1 MNEEYAG
8 YLQDTEEDL
17 EQYGTPRHSGRYPWG
32 SGKNPQHSK
41 NFRSRAKDLKK
52 QGLTDTEIA
61 KAFNMSTTKY
71 RAYMSIAK
79 NEERA
84 YLQRKCMELRE
95 KGLSKVAIGQKL
107 GIPDT
112 TVGNYLKAD
121 QQARAT
127 ATAKI
132 ANLLKEQIEQKPY
145 LDIGKG
151 VEKQLNISDTQLKTA
166 VEMLKLQGYEQVDIT
181 VPQVTNP
188 TQHTEVKVLVKN
200 PDGLSQK
207 ELRKDVKEHQTQI
220 ASPEGTYFEDYGE
233 TRRDIHPPVSL
244 DSKRV
249 AVRYAEDGGEDKDG
263 VIEIRKGVADLTMGK
278 NNYAQIRMA
287 VDGTHYLK
295 GMAIYSDAKDW
306 PEGVDVM
313 FNTNKSKDIPIL
325 GPDGDHSVLKPFK
338 MDKLD
343 PSEFKTPENPFGAI
357 TRQVK
362 YHDADG
368 NEHDSPL
375 NIVNDDTDWEK
386 WSRNLPSQFLAKQP
400 YAIAK
405 QQLDITYRQKL
416 DEFKELSSL
425 TNPTIKRKLLED
437 FAEECDSAS
446 VHLKAAALPRQST
459 HVLLPLMDIK
469 DNEVYAPNFNNGE
482 EVILVRFPHEGTFQ
496 IPRLKVNNDNP
507 EGKRLLGQAAHAI
520 GINSTVA
527 KQLSGADFD
536 GDTVMVIPATGTKL
550 QSRPMLKEL
559 KDFDPSHAYPAY
571 EGMTRVGKGD
581 GFHKQQEMGKISNLI
596 TDMTIQGAPDS
607 EIARAVK
614 HSMTVIDAE
623 KHNLN
628 WKLSAQDNGI
638 AELKERYQGGKD
650 RGAATLISRAKGD
663 ARLPEFKEK
672 RISDFTP
679 EEKERYLNGEKI
691 YQFTD
696 RKYHDYIKDKKTG
709 KNIVDENGR
718 WLSKGLKDAQTKT
731 TKMEAAFIKG
741 EDAYSLSS
749 GQPIEN
755 LYAAH
760 ANRLRALANLARKEM
775 LATGR
780 LQQNPTAKVTYKTE
794 VDELK
799 AALNV
804 ALKNA
809 PYERQAQL
817 IADSILRQKM
827 GPDPDPDY
835 WDKDTIKRQRKITLD
850 RARLA
855 VGTTNRKTLM
865 LDITPRQWEAIQAGA
880 ISDSTLSEILRFA
893 DTEKVRQY
901 ATPKHTRTISPA
913 VKARARTLLNMGY
926 TQAQVAEEL
935 GISVSTVNKECG

>member
-17 EQYGTPRHSGRYPWG
+17 EQYGTPRHSGRFPWG
-32 SGKNPQHSK
+32 SGKNPQRNK
-41 NFRSRAKDLKK
+41 NFKSRVEDLRK

-61 KAFNMSTTKY
+61 RAFNISTTKF
-71 RAYMSIAK
+71 RAWNSIAK

-84 YLQRKCMELRE
+84 YYQRKCAELRE
-95 KGLSKVAIGQKL
+95 KGLSKVAIGKKL
-107 GIPDT
+107 GLPDT

-121 QQARAT
+121 SVERAN
-127 ATAKI
+127 ATTKI

-151 VEKQLNISDTQLKTA
+151 VEKQLNVSDTQLKVA
-166 VEMLKLQGYEQVDIT
+166 VEMLKLQGYEQVDLR

-188 TQHTEVKVLVKN
+188 TQHTEIKVLVKN
-200 PDGLSQK
+200 PDGLSKK
-207 ELRKDVKEHQTQI
+207 ELTKEVREHQTQI
-220 ASPEGTYFEDYGE
+220 TSPEGTYFEDYGE

-306 PEGVDVM
+306 PPGVDVM
-313 FNTNKSKDIPIL
+313 FNTNKSRDIPMI

-338 MDKLD
+338 MDKKD
-343 PSEFKTPENPFGAI
+343 PFEFKTPENPFGAI
-357 TRQVK
+357 TRQVQW
-362 YHDADG
+362 HDEKG
-368 NEHDSPL
+368 EEHDSPL

-386 WSRNLPSQFLAKQP
+386 WSRNLPAQFLSKQP

-405 QQLDITYRQKL
+405 QQLDITYRQKV
-416 DEFKELSSL
+416 DEFKDLSAL

-437 FAEECDSAS
+437 FADECDSAS
-446 VHLKAAALPRQST
+446 VHLKAAAFPRQST
-459 HVLLPLMDIK
+459 HVLLPLTDIK
-469 DNEVYAPNFNNGE
+469 DTEVYAPNFNTGE

-507 EGKRLLGQAAHAI
+507 QGKQLLGQAQHAI
-520 GINSTVA
+520 GINSNVA

-550 QSRPMLKEL
+550 QSRPLLKGLEN
-559 KDFDPSHAYPAY
+559 FDPSHAYPAY

-581 GFHKQQEMGKISNLI
+581 GFHKQDQMGRISNLI
-596 TDMTIQGAPDS
+596 SDMQIQGAPEDQVV
-607 EIARAVK
+607 RAVK
-614 HSMTVIDAE
+614 HAMTVIDAE

-628 WKLSAQDNGI
+628 WKLSAEENGI
-638 AELKERYQGGKD
+638 ADLKEKYQGGKNK
-650 RGAATLISRAKGD
+650 GAATLISRAKGP
-663 ARLPEFKEK
+663 ATIPEVVPK
-672 RISDFTP
+672 RISEFTP

-691 YQFTD
+691 YKFTD
-696 RKYHDYIKDKKTG
+696 RKYPEYVKDKATG
-709 KNIVDENGR
+709 KYAVDENGR
-718 WLSKGLKDAQTKT
+718 WIEKGLKDATTRT
-731 TKMEAAFIKG
+731 TKMDAAFIQGK
-741 EDAYSLSS
+741 DAYSLSS

-827 GPDPDPDY
+827 GPDPDPEY

-855 VGTTNRKTLM
+855 VGTTNRKTLQ